1 MSGTP
6 NFATTP
12 HNESAVVTAAISN
25 LNTDAPTG
33 QVAIF
38 TATVATNITR
48 ITAQPRGTTTVATA
62 AHLLISKGATP
73 SVIRLKDSV
82 TVPAQT
88 ISTTAGIIKT
98 AFPDYSEQTPLRLGA
113 GETLY
118 CAIASAQANGIVFA
132 IETADF

>member
-1 MSGTP
+1 MSTTP
-6 NFATTP
+6 NFAKTP
-12 HNESAVVTAAISN
+12 HNESAVVTAAITN

-38 TATVATNITR
+38 TATVDTNITR
-48 ITAQPRGTTTVATA
+48 ITAQPRGTTTTATG
-62 AHLLISKGATP
+62 AHLLISKAATP
-73 SVIRLKDSV
+73 GVIRLKDSV

-88 ISTTAGIIKT
+88 IGTTAGIIKT
-98 AFPDYSEQTPLRLGA
+98 TFPDYSEQTPLRLGA

-118 CAIASAQANGIVFA
+118 GALASAQANGIVFA